1 MQPLAAT
8 NAFCYLNGVATVS
21 ATTTVNSTPPFQP
34 YGVAHLTVIFL
45 TIALPFALAV
55 LVRWTKS
62 QVAERIIVG
71 ALSLLL
77 VLNYFVYLSL
87 VRQFGAVSWE
97 QVLPLQLCDWA
108 MVVIIIALWTRGPRW
123 FEVAYFWGIG
133 GTLQAIL
140 TPNLP
145 YGFPDFRFFSFFIS
159 HCGIIIGIIF
169 LMLTHRLRPHAISI
183 VRVFAWTELYF
194 IITLAADKFTGF
206 NYGFL
211 LHKPEA
217 KTLLNILSDY
227 RLLYLFQMHLLAL
240 AFFVVLYLPFAICD
254 FARGKISAGALYE
267 GRS

>member
-1 MQPLAAT
+1 M
-8 NAFCYLNGVATVS
+8 
-21 ATTTVNSTPPFQP
+21 NSTPPFHP
-34 YGVAHLTVIFL
+34 YGTAHLAVIFL
-45 TIALPFALAV
+45 TIAVPFALAA
-55 LVRWTKS
+55 LVRRTKS
-62 QVAERIIVG
+62 SVTERIIVG

-97 QVLPLQLCDWA
+97 QLLPLQLCDWA
-108 MVVIIIALWTRGPRW
+108 MVVIIIAMWTRRPRW

-133 GTLQAIL
+133 GTVQAVL

-169 LMLTHRLRPHAISI
+169 LMLTYRLRPRPFSI
-183 VRVFAWTELYF
+183 VRVFAWTEFYF

-217 KTLLNILSDY
+217 KTLLNILSDN
-227 RLLYLFQMHLLAL
+227 RPIYLFEMHLLAL
-240 AFFVVLYLPFAICD
+240 AFFIVLYLPFAFYD
-254 FARGKISAGALYE
+254 LARRKSKCA
-267 GRS
+267 